1 MNPSLNSF
9 KERLQEVLLQFLWRQ
24 WSALGV
30 AGYASIRDPWMID
43 PEALLLFSLPIA
55 RSDPRLFDEIV
66 DWLHENGALISIQRL
81 QTLSRGFH
89 LGDPTLLRPIADKM
103 AATSQH
109 AKWRLLEKIG
119 GAAPTMEAP
128 RPLFEGVPVLAEPD
142 PYFQRWGWQRGRF
155 ELRGMSQKP
164 RLDQPA
170 TFLFKLRALF
180 GRQVRAEVMAWL
192 LCHEHGHPA
201 EIARQTGYF
210 ARSVQLVLNE
220 LETSGLIR
228 SHRVGREKH
237 FSLLHAQWRLLISW
251 SPPETFPV
259 WIAWAPLFQ
268 ALQTFLA
275 CLSQP
280 GLDERSERFQ
290 SIKLR
295 EALNDSM
302 PALVQAGIA
311 HRLQSSTRLTGS
323 ALITA
328 LLSDIETILAEQL
341 NNPMPHV

>member
-1 MNPSLNSF
+1 MNPSLSSF
-9 KERLQEVLLQFLWRQ
+9 KDHLQEVLLKFLWRQ

-30 AGYASIRDPWMID
+30 AGYSSIQDPWMID

-55 RSDPRLFDEIV
+55 RNDPRLFDEII
-66 DWLHENGALISIQRL
+66 DWLHQNGASVSIQRL
-81 QTLSRGFH
+81 QTLSKEYQ

-109 AKWRLLEKIG
+109 AKWRLLQKSG
-119 GAAPTMEAP
+119 EAELP
-128 RPLFEGVPVLAEPD
+128 LAEHRLLFEGVPVFAEPD
-142 PYFQRWGWQRGRF
+142 TDFWHWGWRRGRI

-164 RLDQPA
+164 RIDQPA

-192 LCHEHGHPA
+192 LSHEHGHPA

-228 SHRVGREKH
+228 SHRMGREKH
-237 FSLLHAQWRLLISW
+237 FSLLHAQWRFLISW
-251 SPPETFPV
+251 GPLETFPV

-268 ALQTFLA
+268 VLQSFLT

-280 GLDERSERFQ
+280 GLEERSERFQ
-290 SIKLR
+290 AIKLR

-302 PALVQAGIA
+302 PALTQAGIA
-311 HRLQSSTRLTGS
+311 HRLKSSPQLTGS

-328 LLSDIETILAEQL
+328 LLSDIEIILG
-341 NNPMPHV
+341 

>member
-1 MNPSLNSF
+1 MNLSLNSF
-9 KERLQEVLLQFLWRQ
+9 KDRLLEVLLQFLWRQ

-55 RSDPRLFDEIV
+55 RSDPRLFDEIM
-66 DWLHENGALISIQRL
+66 DWLHQNGASISIQRL
-81 QTLSRGFH
+81 QTLAKEFQ
-89 LGDPTLLRPIADKM
+89 LGDPSLLRPIADKM
-103 AATSQH
+103 AAASVH
-109 AKWRLLEKIG
+109 AKWRLLGKTE
-119 GAAPTMEAP
+119 APGPTGEAP
-128 RPLFEGVPVLAEPD
+128 RLLFEGIPVFGEPD
-142 PYFQRWGWQRGRF
+142 PDFQRWGWQRGRI

-164 RLDQPA
+164 RLDQPT

-237 FSLLHAQWRLLISW
+237 FSLLHAQWRFLISW
-251 SPPETFPV
+251 SSPETFPV
-259 WIAWAPLFQ
+259 WIVWAPLFQ
-268 ALQTFLA
+268 ALQTFLD

-295 EALNDSM
+295 EALTDSM

-311 HRLQSSTRLTGS
+311 HRLQSSPQLTGS

-328 LLSDIETILAEQL
+328 LLADIETILTEQL
-341 NNPMPHV
+341 RNPMPHA

>member
-1 MNPSLNSF
+1 
-9 KERLQEVLLQFLWRQ
+9 
-24 WSALGV
+24 
-30 AGYASIRDPWMID
+30 
-43 PEALLLFSLPIA
+43 
-55 RSDPRLFDEIV
+55 
-66 DWLHENGALISIQRL
+66 
-81 QTLSRGFH
+81 
-89 LGDPTLLRPIADKM
+89 
-103 AATSQH
+103 
-109 AKWRLLEKIG
+109 
-119 GAAPTMEAP
+119 
-128 RPLFEGVPVLAEPD
+128 VLAEPD

-280 GLDERSERFQ
+280 GLDE
-290 SIKLR
+290 
-295 EALNDSM
+295 SM

>member
-9 KERLQEVLLQFLWRQ
+9 KERLLEVLLQFLWRQ

-30 AGYASIRDPWMID
+30 AGYTSIRDPWMID

-55 RSDPRLFDEIV
+55 RNDPRLFDEIM
-66 DWLHENGALISIQRL
+66 DWLHQNGTSISIQRL
-81 QTLSRGFH
+81 QTLSKEFH
-89 LGDPTLLRPIADKM
+89 LGDLTLLRPIADKM
-103 AATSQH
+103 GATSMH
-109 AKWRLLEKIG
+109 AKWRLLEKMG
-119 GAAPTMEAP
+119 PSAPSAEAP
-128 RPLFEGVPVLAEPD
+128 RLLFEGTPVFAEPD
-142 PYFQRWGWQRGRF
+142 PQFLHWGWLRGRI

-164 RLDQPA
+164 RIDQPT

-192 LCHEHGHPA
+192 LSHEHGHPA

-228 SHRVGREKH
+228 AHRIGREKH
-237 FSLLHAQWRLLISW
+237 FSLLHAQWRFLINW
-251 SPPETFPV
+251 GPPETFPV

-295 EALNDSM
+295 EALTDSM

-311 HRLQSSTRLTGS
+311 HRLQSSPQLTGGG
-323 ALITA
+323 LIKA